1 MVKRKIDKK
10 IKKIMKHFDFEKVHR
25 VIELLDWKWKTEEG
39 LEVPSVKQLKK
50 YAKKQLENVVDNYKK
65 KHEDLYISSGGFETR
80 IEYSELHLR
89 FIVEDMWEEFEW
101 FTAKKMF
108 QINNYADKKFCYFKY
123 FKEL

>member
-10 IKKIMKHFDFEKVHR
+10 IKKIMKHFDFEKVHK
-25 VIELLDWKWKTEEG
+25 VMELLDWKWKTEEG

-80 IEYSELHLR
+80 MEYGELYLR
-89 FIVEDMWEEFEW
+89 FIVEDMWKEFE
-101 FTAKKMF
+101 
-108 QINNYADKKFCYFKY
+108 
-123 FKEL
+123 

>member
-10 IKKIMKHFDFEKVHR
+10 VKKIMKHFDFKKVHK
-25 VIELLDWKWKTEEG
+25 VMELLDWKWKTEEG

-50 YAKKQLENVVDNYKK
+50 HAKKQLENVVDNYKK

-80 IEYSELHLR
+80 IEYGELYLR

-108 QINNYADKKFCYFKY
+108 QI
-123 FKEL
+123 L